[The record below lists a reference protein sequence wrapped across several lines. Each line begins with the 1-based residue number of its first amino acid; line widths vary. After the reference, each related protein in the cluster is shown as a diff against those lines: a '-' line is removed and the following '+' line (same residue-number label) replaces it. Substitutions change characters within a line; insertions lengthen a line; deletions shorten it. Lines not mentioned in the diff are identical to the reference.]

1 MAREDSFDIFGADP
15 FGRDIIY
22 GLSTGQERLGLQ
34 PPPQGLPVDTRPYD
48 RMQATPRGFISGLF
62 SDVLGGTFNMPQM
75 PRTGIPAVDVFSPNI
90 NLFNKLALGDVQKT
104 AERISYG
111 QPLTTGSGMTLR
123 PREEAINA
131 AMTVIPLVGQ
141 GGRVANQA
149 AMNVGR
155 AGERLAERVVPQVM
169 ERGGLPAQLLGDI
182 SRGSVS
188 PLDVYHGTPYT
199 FPPTPRNPL
208 GEFDASKIGTG
219 EGAQVYG
226 RGIYTAEARPTG
238 ERYRSQLA
246 PEKNVTDLNQ
256 KMRFVK
262 IGDKPIS
269 PDTFDIDISQEL
281 IDAAKSGKKEF
292 LDFANQKKSRWEQ
305 LAKDESYKF
314 QPYAEEKIKAYDD
327 LIKETE
333 KSGVAYTGAGNLYKV
348 NLPDEKIATML
359 DWDKPITE
367 QEMIS
372 LYDRMQQ
379 TGLTDFAKAWQDN
392 FYESMNRGLPT
403 TDGQDLLIELTKQL
417 GSPKNAADYLQGI
430 GVAGIKYLD
439 EFSRVTKYKGD
450 SAYLYAGKDFK
461 ENGYSLE
468 NALEGMKQ
476 AYKDA
481 NPQELKDALDAVY
494 TPQTRN
500 FVVFPNEEKSMTI
513 LERNDIPA
521 SQVDNP
527 AFTDPFGNTIG
538 SSIR

>member
-1 MAREDSFDIFGADP
+1 MKP
-15 FGRDIIY
+15 
-22 GLSTGQERLGLQ
+22 
-34 PPPQGLPVDTRPYD
+34 
-48 RMQATPRGFISGLF
+48 TPRGFISGLF
-62 SDVLGGTFNMPQM
+62 SDVLGRTLNMPSM
-75 PRTGIPAVDVFSPNI
+75 PRTGIPSLDLLYANRNS
-90 NLFNKLALGDVQKT
+90 LFNMAGVGDVQKT

-149 AMNVGR
+149 AMTAGR
-155 AGERLAERVVPQVM
+155 AGARYAERVVPQVM

-188 PLDVYHGTPYT
+188 PLDVYHGTPHT
-199 FPPTPRNPL
+199 LPPTERNPL

-219 EGAQVYG
+219 EGAQSYG
-226 RGIYTAEARPTG
+226 YGIYTAEARKTG

-246 PEKNVTDLNQ
+246 PERIASDLNT
-256 KMRFVK
+256 KMRFVQV
-262 IGDKPIS
+262 GEKPIN
-269 PDTFDIDISQEL
+269 PDTFDVDVSQEL

-314 QPYAEEKIKAYDD
+314 QPYAEEKVKAYDD
-327 LIKETE
+327 LIKEAE
-333 KSGVAYTGAGNLYKV
+333 KSGVKYTGAGNLYKID
-348 NLPDEKIATML
+348 LPDEMIPKML
-359 DWDKPITE
+359 DYDKPMSEQSSEVQKILLPYQKEIGGSFGTGE
-367 QEMIS
+367 QTLKAIAFERRMKGLDDSPQAVANQLQEM
-372 LYDRMQQ
+372 
-379 TGLTDFAKAWQDN
+379 
-392 FYESMNRGLPT
+392 
-403 TDGQDLLIELTKQL
+403 
-417 GSPKNAADYLQGI
+417 GI
-430 GVAGIKYLD
+430 VGVKYLD
-439 EFSRVTKYKGD
+439 ELSRSTKYKGD
-450 SAYLYAGKDFK
+450 SAYFYAGQDFK

-527 AFTDPFGNTIG
+527 AFTDPFANTIG

>member
-1 MAREDSFDIFGADP
+1 MKP
-15 FGRDIIY
+15 
-22 GLSTGQERLGLQ
+22 
-34 PPPQGLPVDTRPYD
+34 
-48 RMQATPRGFISGLF
+48 TPRGFISGLF
-62 SDVLGGTFNMPQM
+62 SDVLGRTLNMPSM
-75 PRTGIPAVDVFSPNI
+75 PRTGIPSLDLLYANRNS
-90 NLFNKLALGDVQKT
+90 LFNMVGVGDVQKT

-149 AMNVGR
+149 AMTAGR

-188 PLDVYHGTPYT
+188 PLDVYHGTPHT
-199 FPPTPRNPL
+199 LPPTERNPL

-219 EGAQVYG
+219 EGAQAYG
-226 RGIYTAEARPTG
+226 YGIYTAEARKTG

-246 PEKNVTDLNQ
+246 PERKASDLNT
-256 KMRFVK
+256 KMRFVQ
-262 IGDKPIS
+262 IGEKPIN
-269 PDTFDIDISQEL
+269 PDTFDVDVSQEL

-314 QPYAEEKIKAYDD
+314 QPYAEEKVKAYDD
-327 LIKETE
+327 LIKEAE
-333 KSGVAYTGAGNLYKV
+333 KSGVKYTGAGNLYKID
-348 NLPDEKIATML
+348 LPDEMIPKML
-359 DWDKPITE
+359 DYDKPMSEQSSEVQKILLPYQKEIGGSFGTGE
-367 QEMIS
+367 QTLKAIAFERRMKGLDDSPQAVANQLQEM
-372 LYDRMQQ
+372 
-379 TGLTDFAKAWQDN
+379 
-392 FYESMNRGLPT
+392 
-403 TDGQDLLIELTKQL
+403 
-417 GSPKNAADYLQGI
+417 GI
-430 GVAGIKYLD
+430 VGVKYLD
-439 EFSRVTKYKGD
+439 ELSRSTKYKGD
-450 SAYLYAGKDFK
+450 SAYFYAGQDFK

-527 AFTDPFGNTIG
+527 AFTDPFANTIG

>member
-1 MAREDSFDIFGADP
+1 MKP
-15 FGRDIIY
+15 
-22 GLSTGQERLGLQ
+22 
-34 PPPQGLPVDTRPYD
+34 
-48 RMQATPRGFISGLF
+48 TPRGFISGLF
-62 SDVLGGTFNMPQM
+62 SDVLGRTLNMPSM
-75 PRTGIPAVDVFSPNI
+75 PRTGIPSLDLLYANRNS
-90 NLFNKLALGDVQKT
+90 LFNMAGVGDVQKT

-149 AMNVGR
+149 AMTAGR
-155 AGERLAERVVPQVM
+155 AGARYAERVVPQVM

-188 PLDVYHGTPYT
+188 PLDVYHGTPHT
-199 FPPTPRNPL
+199 LPPTERNPL

-219 EGAQVYG
+219 EGAQAYG
-226 RGIYTAEARPTG
+226 YGIYTAEARKTG

-246 PEKNVTDLNQ
+246 PERKASDLNT
-256 KMRFVK
+256 KMRFVQ
-262 IGDKPIS
+262 IGEKPIN
-269 PDTFDIDISQEL
+269 PDTFDVDVSQEL

-314 QPYAEEKIKAYDD
+314 QPYAEEKVKAYDD
-327 LIKETE
+327 LIKEAE
-333 KSGVAYTGAGNLYKV
+333 KSGVKYTGAGNLYKID
-348 NLPDEKIATML
+348 LPDEMIPKML
-359 DWDKPITE
+359 DYDKPMSEQSSEVQKILLPYQKEIGGSFGTGE
-367 QEMIS
+367 QTLKAIAFERRMKGLDDSPQAVANQLQEM
-372 LYDRMQQ
+372 
-379 TGLTDFAKAWQDN
+379 
-392 FYESMNRGLPT
+392 
-403 TDGQDLLIELTKQL
+403 
-417 GSPKNAADYLQGI
+417 GI
-430 GVAGIKYLD
+430 VGVKYLD
-439 EFSRVTKYKGD
+439 ELSRSTKYKGD
-450 SAYLYAGKDFK
+450 SAYFYAGQDFK

-500 FVVFPNEEKSMTI
+500 FVVFPNQEKSMTI

-527 AFTDPFGNTIG
+527 AFTDPFANTIG

>member
-1 MAREDSFDIFGADP
+1 MADQMKP
-15 FGRDIIY
+15 
-22 GLSTGQERLGLQ
+22 
-34 PPPQGLPVDTRPYD
+34 
-48 RMQATPRGFISGLF
+48 TPRGFISGLF
-62 SDVLGGTFNMPQM
+62 SDVLGRTLNMPSM
-75 PRTGIPAVDVFSPNI
+75 PRTGIPSLDLLYANRNS
-90 NLFNKLALGDVQKT
+90 LFNMAGVGDVQKT

-149 AMNVGR
+149 AMTAGR
-155 AGERLAERVVPQVM
+155 AGARYAERVVPQVM

-188 PLDVYHGTPYT
+188 PLDVYHGTPHT
-199 FPPTPRNPL
+199 LPPTERNPL

-219 EGAQVYG
+219 EGAQSYG
-226 RGIYTAEARPTG
+226 YGIYTAEARKTG

-246 PEKNVTDLNQ
+246 PERKASDLNT
-256 KMRFVK
+256 KMRFVQ
-262 IGDKPIS
+262 IGEKPIN
-269 PDTFDIDISQEL
+269 PDTFDVDVSQEL

-314 QPYAEEKIKAYDD
+314 QPYAEEKVKAYDD
-327 LIKETE
+327 LIKEAE
-333 KSGVAYTGAGNLYKV
+333 KSGVKYTGAGNLYKID
-348 NLPDEKIATML
+348 LPDEMIPKML
-359 DWDKPITE
+359 DYDKPMSEQSSEVQKILLPYQKEIGGSFGTGE
-367 QEMIS
+367 QTLKAIAFERRMKGLDDSPQAVANQLQEM
-372 LYDRMQQ
+372 
-379 TGLTDFAKAWQDN
+379 
-392 FYESMNRGLPT
+392 
-403 TDGQDLLIELTKQL
+403 
-417 GSPKNAADYLQGI
+417 GI
-430 GVAGIKYLD
+430 VGVKYLD
-439 EFSRVTKYKGD
+439 ELSRSTKYKGD
-450 SAYLYAGKDFK
+450 SAYFYAGQDFK

-500 FVVFPNEEKSMTI
+500 FVVFPNQEKSMTI

-527 AFTDPFGNTIG
+527 AFTDPFANTIG

>member
-1 MAREDSFDIFGADP
+1 MAD
-15 FGRDIIY
+15 
-22 GLSTGQERLGLQ
+22 QM
-34 PPPQGLPVDTRPYD
+34 RP
-48 RMQATPRGFISGLF
+48 TPRGFISGLF
-62 SDVLGGTFNMPQM
+62 SDVLGRTMNMPSM
-75 PRTGIPAVDVFSPNI
+75 PRTGIPSLDLLYANRNS
-90 NLFNKLALGDVQKT
+90 LFNVAGVGDVQKT

-123 PREEAINA
+123 PREETINA

-149 AMNVGR
+149 AMTAGR
-155 AGERLAERVVPQVM
+155 AGARYAERVVPQVM

-188 PLDVYHGTPYT
+188 PLDVYHGTPHT
-199 FPPTPRNPL
+199 LPPTERNPL

-219 EGAQVYG
+219 EGAQAYG
-226 RGIYTAEARPTG
+226 YGIYTAEARKTG

-246 PEKNVTDLNQ
+246 PERKASDLNT
-256 KMRFVK
+256 KMRFVQ
-262 IGDKPIS
+262 IGEKPIN
-269 PDTFDIDISQEL
+269 PDTFDVDVSQEL

-314 QPYAEEKIKAYDD
+314 QPYAEEKVKAYDD
-327 LIKETE
+327 LIKEAE
-333 KSGVAYTGAGNLYKV
+333 KSGVKYTGAGNLYKID
-348 NLPDEKIATML
+348 LPDEMIPKML
-359 DWDKPITE
+359 DYDKPMSEQSSEVQKILLPYQKEIGGSFGTGE
-367 QEMIS
+367 QTLKAIAFERRMKGLDDSPQAVANQLQEM
-372 LYDRMQQ
+372 
-379 TGLTDFAKAWQDN
+379 
-392 FYESMNRGLPT
+392 
-403 TDGQDLLIELTKQL
+403 
-417 GSPKNAADYLQGI
+417 GI
-430 GVAGIKYLD
+430 VGVKYLD
-439 EFSRVTKYKGD
+439 ELSRSTKYKGD
-450 SAYLYAGKDFK
+450 SAYFYAGQDFK
-461 ENGYSLE
+461 ENGYTLE
-468 NALEGMKQ
+468 SALEGMKQ

-500 FVVFPNEEKSMTI
+500 FVVFPNKEKSMTI

-521 SQVDNP
+521 SQVENP